1 MQENKRSKTV
11 GPEIKITKKKK
22 NAGGIEEPSLSTV
35 ITCHLLDVSFSDQIA
50 VFFFLFFQSP
60 MSTIPRHITEPS

>member
-11 GPEIKITKKKK
+11 SPEIKITKKK

-50 VFFFLFFQSP
+50 GFFPPKPHVYNSK
-60 MSTIPRHITEPS
+60 THH